1 MASAYRVFPSAVP
14 HLCITSAHRKMPPR
28 EAASFNAEF
37 VLKFSPSGSES
48 PESSAAPSP
57 GRDTAPP
64 QRQPA
69 VAAPQNRAARSAHS
83 PRRRL
88 PGESP
93 AAFLPSSAPSIPAG
107 AVSVPADSSDYSPKI
122 PARSSMTSRR
132 TASSPR
138 FSTRSSPS
146 PPSPLRTPIAISLS
160 SVARNS
166 LLVTSLSS

>member
-1 MASAYRVFPSAVP
+1 MASSYLVSAPAVP
-14 HLCITSAHRKMPPR
+14 NLCITSAHRKMPPR

-57 GRDTAPP
+57 GRDTAPL
-64 QRQPA
+64 QRPPA

-83 PRRRL
+83 PSRRSPARL
-88 PGESP
+88 P
-93 AAFLPSSAPSIPAG
+93 AASLRSSAPSIPSGAG
-107 AVSVPADSSDYSPKI
+107 TAPADSSAQPQI

-166 LLVTSLSS
+166 LL